1 MATKIYE
8 TANIELLDGTVL
20 FITPLKLKYY
30 REFMDIVLD
39 ATKNGQRL
47 DIDNGLVDAALVCM
61 KQYYPD
67 IKTKEQIEDL
77 LDIKTIYQIIK
88 FGGNITIGNNEDED
102 DQAEPPNSANDRNN
116 SWQNIDLAKIE
127 SEVFLLGIYK
137 DYEELEASLSLQ
149 ELISII
155 NMRRDLDYEE
165 KKFLASIQG
174 IDIEGKN
181 GKKEVDP
188 WEAMKARVFSKG
200 QTSDPNDITSF
211 QGPKAAK
218 VGFGVGMG
226 LDYVDMRQK

>member
-8 TANIELLDGTVL
+8 TGNLELLDGTTL
-20 FITPLKLKYY
+20 YMTPLKLKYY

-39 ATKNGQRL
+39 ATKDGNRL
-47 DIDNGLVDAALVCM
+47 DIDNGLIECGLVCM
-61 KQYYPD
+61 KQYYPE
-67 IKTKEQIEDL
+67 IKTQEQLEDVA
-77 LDIKTIYQIIK
+77 DIRMIYEMMK
-88 FGGNITIGNNEDED
+88 FGGGISLERDEEDNV
-102 DQAEPPNSANDRNN
+102 QASKNTEEKGS

-137 DYEELEASLSLQ
+137 DYEELESSLCLQ
-149 ELISII
+149 ELLAVI

-174 IDIEGKN
+174 IDIEKGNKTTN
-181 GKKEVDP
+181 VDP

-200 QTSDPNDITSF
+200 KTDNPNDITSF

-218 VGFGVGMG
+218 AGFGVGMG
-226 LDYVDMRQK
+226 IDYVDMR

>member
-8 TANIELLDGTVL
+8 TADVELLDGRVL
-20 FITPLKLKYY
+20 YVTPLKLKYY
-30 REFMDIVLD
+30 RQFMDIILD
-39 ATKNGQRL
+39 ATKTGQRL
-47 DIDNGLVDAALVCM
+47 DIDNGLVEAALVCM
-61 KQYYPD
+61 KQYCPE
-67 IKTKEQIEDL
+67 INTKEQIEDL
-77 LDIKTIYQIIK
+77 LDIKTIYKIIK
-88 FGGNITIGNNEDED
+88 FGGNVTIGDDEQEQEQSD
-102 DQAEPPNSANDRNN
+102 PGSEDRNS

-137 DYEELEASLSLQ
+137 DYEDLEASLSLQ

-174 IDIEGKN
+174 IDIEGK
-181 GKKEVDP
+181 GSKKEVDP

-200 QTSDPNDITSF
+200 QTADPNDITSF

-226 LDYVDMRQK
+226 IDYVDMR

>member
-8 TANIELLDGTVL
+8 TGTLELLDGKTL
-20 FITPLKLKYY
+20 YMTPLKLKYY
-30 REFMDIVLD
+30 REFMDVILE
-39 ATKNGQRL
+39 ATKDNNRI
-47 DIDNGLVDAALVCM
+47 DIDNGLTECGLICM
-61 KQYYPD
+61 KQYYPE
-67 IKTKEQIEDL
+67 IKTKEQLEDVA
-77 LDIKTIYQIIK
+77 DIQMIYEMMK
-88 FGGNITIGNNEDED
+88 FGGGVSLDRDSEEKE
-102 DQAEPPNSANDRNN
+102 QSAKDTEEREN

-137 DYEELEASLSLQ
+137 DYEELESSLSLQ
-149 ELISII
+149 ELLSIV

-174 IDIEGKN
+174 IDIEKGN
-181 GKKEVDP
+181 KKSVDP

-226 LDYVDMRQK
+226 IDYVDMR

>member
-8 TANIELLDGTVL
+8 TTSVELLDGTVL
-20 FITPLKLKYY
+20 YITPLKLKYY
-30 REFMDIVLD
+30 REFMDIILT

-47 DIDNGLVDAALVCM
+47 DIDNGLMEAGVVCM
-61 KQYYPD
+61 KQYYPE
-67 IKTKEQIEDL
+67 IKTKDQLEDL
-77 LDIKTIYQIIK
+77 VDIKTIYQIIK
-88 FGGNITIGNNEDED
+88 FGGNITLGSDGE
-102 DQAEPPNSANDRNN
+102 EPEQRQGDSQDRNS
-116 SWQNIDLAKIE
+116 SWENIDLAKIE

-137 DYEELEASLSLQ
+137 DYEDLETSLSLQ

-174 IDIEGKN
+174 IDIEGKS

-188 WEAMKARVFSKG
+188 WEAMKARVFSGGK
-200 QTSDPNDITSF
+200 TTDPNDITSF

-226 LDYVDMRQK
+226 LDYVDMR